1 MLQGFNDEWWYQVAR
16 LCASVATAGG
26 AVKFFDTPYGP
37 LHIEWSV
44 LTRLANLQ
52 VELTSEAAT
61 AVMILQELL
70 GSLLLGVNVLDF
82 QETRDTGHGRTRE
95 DTGGQRGSELWISP
109 VTVNTVNLWG
119 RFSVSVDLRRENS
132 HWDHEGFA
140 SNVQWEF
147 TAVNH
152 WNEGN
157 PLVKVIGH
165 RSSRLTISN
174 LFLQRNLASVS
185 SGMCMRCACG
195 VWCECGVCII
205 YVYIWIYTCIINIY
219 IYTCIT

>member
-44 LTRLANLQ
+44 LTRLASLQ

-95 DTGGQRGSELWISP
+95 DREAPSCESHQSLWTLWISGEDFQW
-109 VTVNTVNLWG
+109 VLIYDERIHTGTTK
-119 RFSVSVDLRRENS
+119 VSHPMSNENS
-132 HWDHEGFA
+132 PQWTIETRATHW
-140 SNVQWEF
+140 W
-147 TAVNH
+147 
-152 WNEGN
+152 
-157 PLVKVIGH
+157 K
-165 RSSRLTISN
+165 SSVTDPHAWPFPTCFCREIL
-174 LFLQRNLASVS
+174 LPFPVE
-185 SGMCMRCACG
+185 CACD
-195 VWCECGVCII
+195 VHVVYDVNVVC
-205 YVYIWIYTCIINIY
+205 V
-219 IYTCIT
+219 

>member
-82 QETRDTGHGRTRE
+82 QETRDTGGHGRTERL
-95 DTGGQRGSELWISP
+95 RA
-109 VTVNTVNLWG
+109 VNLTSHCEPGEDFQWAVLIYDERIHTG
-119 RFSVSVDLRRENS
+119 TTKVSHLMSNENS
-132 HWDHEGFA
+132 PQWTIETRATHW
-140 SNVQWEF
+140 W
-147 TAVNH
+147 
-152 WNEGN
+152 
-157 PLVKVIGH
+157 K
-165 RSSRLTISN
+165 SSVTDPHAWPFPTCFCREIL
-174 LFLQRNLASVS
+174 LPFPVE
-185 SGMCMRCACG
+185 CACD
-195 VWCECGVCII
+195 VHVVYDVNVVC
-205 YVYIWIYTCIINIY
+205 V
-219 IYTCIT
+219 